1 LVYDRGGLMVTQQVQ
16 VPVNWEGS
24 VPEYIAYQTFIELGL
39 EPGQDFT
46 YQSPLMG
53 GRMDKGGFVL
63 DFMFTN
69 PPDLAI
75 NVQGVYYHYE
85 FGVEAKARDVMARA
99 SLAGQNITLIFIDD
113 DDLMRDPR
121 YYCREALLYRD
132 HSRLGGG

>member
-1 LVYDRGGLMVTQQVQ
+1 MVTQQVQ
-16 VPVNWEGS
+16 VPNNWPGS
-24 VPEYIAYQTFIELGL
+24 IPEYVAYSTFIKLGR

-46 YQSPLMG
+46 SQSPLMG
-53 GRMDKGGFVL
+53 GRLDKGGFVL
-63 DFMFTN
+63 DFMFSD
-69 PPDLAI
+69 PPDLAV

-113 DDLMRDPR
+113 DHLLSDPL
-121 YYCREALLYRD
+121 YYCREALNYKD

>member
-1 LVYDRGGLMVTQQVQ
+1 MVTQQVQ
-16 VPVNWEGS
+16 VPNNWEGS
-24 VPEYIAYQTFIELGL
+24 GPEYLAYSTFIELGR

-53 GRMDKGGFVL
+53 GRLDKGGFVI

-113 DDLMRDPR
+113 DDLMSDPR
-121 YYCREALLYRD
+121 YYCREALNYRD

>member
-1 LVYDRGGLMVTQQVQ
+1 MVTQQVQ
-16 VPVNWEGS
+16 VPDNWVGS
-24 VPEYIAYQTFIELGL
+24 VPEYIAYSTFIELGR

-53 GRMDKGGFVL
+53 GRLDKGGVII
-63 DFMFTN
+63 DFMFTD

-85 FGVEAKARDVMARA
+85 FGVEAKARDVIARA

-113 DDLMRDPR
+113 DDLMSDRR
-121 YYCREALLYRD
+121 YYCREALNYRD

>member
-1 LVYDRGGLMVTQQVQ
+1 MTTQAEAQ
-16 VPVNWEGS
+16 VPSTWEGS
-24 VPEYIAYQTFIELGL
+24 VPEYIAYKTFVELGL

-46 YQSPLMG
+46 YQSPLLG
-53 GRMDKGGFVL
+53 GRLDKGGFVI
-63 DFMFTN
+63 DFIFQE
-69 PPDLAI
+69 PPFLAV

-121 YYCREALLYRD
+121 FYCREALNYRD

>member
-1 LVYDRGGLMVTQQVQ
+1 MTTQPQIQ
-16 VPVNWEGS
+16 VPQSWEGS
-24 VPEYIAYQTFIELGL
+24 VPEYVAYQTFASLGL

-53 GRMDKGGFVL
+53 GRLDKGGFVI
-63 DFMFTN
+63 DFMFN
-69 PPDLAI
+69 EPPDLAV

-99 SLAGQNITLIFIDD
+99 ALAGQNITLVFIDD
-113 DDLMRDPR
+113 DNLMRDPE
-121 YYCREALLYRD
+121 YYCREALNYRD

>member
-1 LVYDRGGLMVTQQVQ
+1 MVQQVQ
-16 VPVNWEGS
+16 APSNWEGS
-24 VPEYIAYQTFIELGL
+24 LPEYVAYQTFIELGL

-53 GRMDKGGFVL
+53 GRLDKGGVII
-63 DFMFTN
+63 DFMFSE
-69 PPDLAI
+69 PPDLAV

-85 FGVEAKARDVMARA
+85 FGVESKARDMMARA

-113 DDLMRDPR
+113 DDLMKDRM
-121 YYCREALLYRD
+121 YYCREALNYQD

>member
-1 LVYDRGGLMVTQQVQ
+1 MVTQEVQ
-16 VPVNWEGS
+16 VPNNWEGS
-24 VPEYIAYQTFIELGL
+24 GPEYIAYSTFIELGRK
-39 EPGQDFT
+39 PGLDFT

-53 GRMDKGGFVL
+53 GRLDKGGFII
-63 DFMFTN
+63 DFMFTD

-113 DDLMRDPR
+113 DDLMKDPR
-121 YYCREALLYRD
+121 YYCREALRYRD

>member
-1 LVYDRGGLMVTQQVQ
+1 MVTEQVQ
-16 VPVNWEGS
+16 VPNNWEGS
-24 VPEYIAYQTFIELGL
+24 VPEYVAYSTFIELGR

-53 GRMDKGGFVL
+53 GRLDKGGFVI
-63 DFMFTN
+63 DFMFTD

-85 FGVEAKARDVMARA
+85 FGVEVKARDVIARA

-113 DDLMRDPR
+113 DDLMSDPR
-121 YYCREALLYRD
+121 YYCREALNYRD

>member
-1 LVYDRGGLMVTQQVQ
+1 MTTQSQTQ
-16 VPVNWEGS
+16 VPQSWEGS
-24 VPEYIAYQTFIELGL
+24 IPEYVAYQAFIKIGL

-46 YQSPLMG
+46 YQSPLLG

-63 DFMFTN
+63 DFLFTN
-69 PPDLAI
+69 PPNLAV

-121 YYCREALLYRD
+121 FYCREALNYRD

>member
-1 LVYDRGGLMVTQQVQ
+1 MTTQPQVQ
-16 VPVNWEGS
+16 APPNWPGS

-53 GRMDKGGFVL
+53 GRMDKGGIVL
-63 DFMFTN
+63 DFLFTN
-69 PPDLAI
+69 PPDLAV

-85 FGVEAKARDVMARA
+85 FGVESKARDVMARA
-99 SLAGQNITLIFIDD
+99 SLAGQNLTLVFIDD
-113 DDLMRDPR
+113 DDLMADPT
-121 YYCREALLYRD
+121 YYCREALAYRD